1 VDEVG
6 FHREGAAFDLVFAR
20 HVEVELFQ
28 GVGAAVHGQG
38 VAAFGIIDL
47 NGVAVVFHFHGAG
60 AVIGFDGRQAAGNGF
75 GNVDGRLVFAGG
87 AQAELFG
94 QIAPAFGGI
103 VPCVAPMGVVAV
115 CGGRERGEC
124 RQHDGGQA
132 G

>member
-1 VDEVG
+1 MG
-6 FHREGAAFDLVFAR
+6 FHRESAAFDLVFAR

-28 GVGAAVHGQG
+28 GVGTAVHHQG
-38 VAAFGIIDL
+38 VAAFRIINL
-47 NGVAVVFHFHGAG
+47 NGVAVVFNFYGART
-60 AVIGFDGRQAAGNGF
+60 VIDFDGRQAAGNGF
-75 GNVDGRLVFAGG
+75 GNVDGGLVFAGG

-103 VPCVAPMGVVAV
+103 VTCVAPMGVVAM
-115 CGGRERGEC
+115 CGGRERGKR